1 MPAMAE
7 ITAQYKQQPSRS
19 RKRAMGMEGRT
30 DVAAMALPLTDRFEA
45 YDTQSTELVIA
56 DHECRAH
63 WQQRKQHAE
72 Q

>member
-1 MPAMAE
+1 
-7 ITAQYKQQPSRS
+7 
-19 RKRAMGMEGRT
+19 MGMEGRT